1 MKKPEILAPAGNMET
16 LIAAISA
23 GCDAVYL
30 SGKKYGAR
38 AYAANFDDNELVE
51 AINYAHLYEVKV
63 YVTVNTLIYEDEVDA
78 LLDYVGFLHRSG
90 VDALIIQDLGAMD
103 LIRQTYPNLELH
115 ASTQMNIHSLNSV
128 KLLEQFNI
136 KRAVLSRELS
146 IEEVKHIK
154 ENTNMEIEIFVQ
166 GALCISYSGECLMS
180 TLIGDRSGNRG
191 TCAQCCRMK
200 YDLVKDNKVINK
212 DKYVLSTKDLCTLN
226 NIGKLVDIG
235 IDSIKIEGR
244 MKRKEYVYLTVSL
257 YKKAIDSYIKTGKVN
272 ITDKDIKELKKIF
285 NREFTKGFL
294 FNEDNDNFTNPKR
307 PNHQGIPIGKVI
319 EIKDKYFK
327 IKLSDELNIQDGI
340 RIKDDDIGFNV
351 TKMFVNDKSVESA
364 RKGDIV
370 KIYQKIESLS
380 EVVKTT
386 DYKQLQEINEL
397 IKIKR
402 RLPLDIFV
410 EAKIGKPLKMTFK
423 YKDITIHVEGNK
435 ILEKANKISA
445 TKEEITNKID
455 KLKDTVYY
463 LNSIKIDLDNN
474 VFIPV
479 IFINELRRKAIEKL
493 NNKRLEVKEVV
504 KGIYNKKLK
513 DYSKVKEKSILI
525 DLDNIPSGFNE
536 VYNIKDIDNTT
547 LKLNRIV
554 VNHKDINKRVLVSEL
569 GSVYKYKDVVTDFGL
584 NVTNSY
590 TVAFLH
596 GLGVNKITLSYEL
609 SYNQIKD
616 IVDAYHKRYNKH
628 PNLEIIV
635 NGYPEAM
642 VCKYKLN
649 ADYLKDRFNNKFK
662 IKLRDNYMYI
672 YNYRKIDLK
681 ENYYEIGVNSIRINN
696 EI

>member
-1 MKKPEILAPAGNMET
+1 MKRPEILAPAGNMET

-63 YVTVNTLIYEDEVDA
+63 YVTVNTLIYEDEMDD
-78 LLDYVGFLHRSG
+78 LLDYVGFLHKIG

-128 KLLEQFNI
+128 KLLEQFNL

-180 TLIGDRSGNRG
+180 NLIGDRSGNRG

-200 YDLVKDNKVINK
+200 YDLIKDNKVINK

-294 FNEDNDNFTNPKR
+294 FNENNDNFTNPKR

-327 IKLSDELNIQDGI
+327 IKLTDELNLQDGI

-364 RKGDIV
+364 NKGDIV
-370 KIYQKIESLS
+370 KIYQKINSLS
-380 EVVKTT
+380 DVVKTT

-397 IKIKR
+397 IKVKKR
-402 RLPLDIFV
+402 MPLNIFV
-410 EAKIGKPLKMTFK
+410 EAKAGKPLKMTFK
-423 YKDITIHVEGNK
+423 YKDIVINVEGDK
-435 ILEKANKISA
+435 ILEEANKRSA
-445 TKEEITNKID
+445 TKEDIISKVD

-463 LNSIKIDLDNN
+463 LNNIEIDLDDN

-479 IFINELRRKAIEKL
+479 IFINELRREGIEKL
-493 NNKRLEVKEVV
+493 NKKRLEIKEVI
-504 KGIYNKKLK
+504 KGTYKKALK
-513 DYSKVKEKSILI
+513 DYPKAKEKSILI
-525 DLDNIPSGFNE
+525 DSDNIPNGFNE
-536 VYNIKDIDNTT
+536 VYNLKDIDNTT

-554 VNHKDINKRVLVSEL
+554 VNHYDIDKRVLVSEL
-569 GSVYKYKDVVTDFGL
+569 GSIYKYSDVVTDFGL

-596 GLGVNKITLSYEL
+596 SLGVNKITLSYEL
-609 SYNQIKD
+609 DYNQVKG

-628 PNLEIIV
+628 PNLEVIIK
-635 NGYPEAM
+635 GYPEAM
-642 VCKYKLN
+642 VCKYKLD

-662 IKLRDNYMYI
+662 IKIRDNYMYI
-672 YNYRKIDLK
+672 YNYKKIDLK
-681 ENYYEIGVNSIRINN
+681 EDFYKIGINSIRENK